1 FASACSSA
9 RAGNTTTA
17 GRNEMNEHYEMIYSP
32 TMSGKLR
39 EAIKAYF
46 RNTVTSPKWTWPRW
60 LKHSTTTGAMHLALS
75 VTGDLFAETSC
86 KLNHEMIATLPEV
99 HSRLQAMGV
108 ELDRLIQS
116 VDETLKAARGRDEAL
131 NEVRAEQSETDK
143 G

>member
-1 FASACSSA
+1 
-9 RAGNTTTA
+9 
-17 GRNEMNEHYEMIYSP
+17 MNEHYEMIYSP
-32 TMSGKLR
+32 TMSESLR
-39 EAIKAYF
+39 DAIKAYF
-46 RNTVTSPKWTWPRW
+46 RQQESATKWEWPQW

-116 VDETLKAARGRDEAL
+116 VDETLNAARRRDEAL